1 VDRDLVV
8 AGGAAIP
15 VVLTN
20 GEGASGLAD
29 MLRQFLEQTLA
40 DSTRKQHQAR
50 SLRGDAV
57 FRSAEDENVCVQ
69 IAFRGDRV
77 ELRDAGGP
85 DASETAV
92 ITADFLTIAHL
103 ASGREGPFSLLVRRK
118 LRARFRLR
126 QLPFLL
132 NVLRFMR
139 TSDQGERARR
149 RWLAAVV
156 AIGIAALYWLI
167 IA

>member
-1 VDRDLVV
+1 
-8 AGGAAIP
+8 
-15 VVLTN
+15 
-20 GEGASGLAD
+20 

-57 FRSAEDENVCVQ
+57 FRSAEDENVCVR

-77 ELRDAGGP
+77 ELCDADGP
-85 DASETAV
+85 DASMTAV

-103 ASGREGPFSLLVRRK
+103 TSGREGPFALLVQRK

-132 NVLRFMR
+132 KVLRFMR
-139 TSDQGERARR
+139 TSDRGERAGRL
-149 RWLAAVV
+149 WLAAVV
-156 AIGIAALYWLI
+156 AVGVAVSCWLI